1 MKTKYAIMIRDFGK
15 KQSVRA
21 WFGLPET
28 DIAERRRIPLGFEEI
43 MDLDLNE
50 IRKEIDKIDGELTRL
65 FEERMKLT
73 YQVAAYK
80 IENGKKVYDKE
91 REDSKLETLSGY
103 TEDPFNKQAIRELFS
118 QIMSISRRKQYTLV
132 KQDESECEGLVPI
145 EDLPV
150 GRKKVACFGDRGS
163 YTEQAMFSFFGPDTE
178 GIYKHSFKDV
188 MEALHKGEVEYGV
201 LPIEN
206 SSTGGINDI
215 YDLLVKSQAFII
227 GEQEVKVE
235 QALIGMPGTKI
246 EDIRKVYSHQQGILQ
261 CRPFLS
267 HYPAIQTEE
276 FESTSASVKKV
287 AEDKIPSQAAIGSG
301 RAAALYGLE
310 VLQPNIN
317 EESNNS
323 TRFIIITNQRVY
335 RKNGK
340 KISICF
346 EVKHESGTLYN
357 MLANFMFNKLNLT
370 QIESR
375 PIENKKWEYR
385 FFVEFE
391 GNLEDAGVQNALRGV
406 KQEAT
411 VFHLFGCF

>member
-1 MKTKYAIMIRDFGK
+1 M
-15 KQSVRA
+15 
-21 WFGLPET
+21 
-28 DIAERRRIPLGFEEI
+28 GFEEI

-50 IRKEIDKIDGELTRL
+50 IRKEIDKIDRELTRL

-132 KQDESECEGLVPI
+132 KQDKSECEGLIPI
-145 EDLPV
+145 EALPA
-150 GRKKVACFGDRGS
+150 GRKKVACFGERGS
-163 YTEQAMFSFFGPDTE
+163 YTEQAMFSFFGPNTE

-188 MEALHKGEVEYGV
+188 MEALHKGEVEYGI

-215 YDLLVKSQAFII
+215 YDLLVRSQAFII

-246 EDIRKVYSHQQGILQ
+246 EDIQKVYSHQQGILQ
-261 CRPFLS
+261 CRSFLS
-267 HYPAIQTEE
+267 QYPAIQTEE

-323 TRFIIITNQRVY
+323 TRFIIITKQRVY

-340 KISICF
+340 KISVCF

>member
-1 MKTKYAIMIRDFGK
+1 M
-15 KQSVRA
+15 
-21 WFGLPET
+21 
-28 DIAERRRIPLGFEEI
+28 GFNKMME
-43 MDLDLNE
+43 LDLNE
-50 IRKEIDKIDGELTRL
+50 IRKEIDKIDGDLTRL

-91 REDSKLETLSGY
+91 REDSKLETLSGL
-103 TEDPFNKQAIRELFS
+103 TEDSFNKQAIRELFS

-132 KQDESECEGLVPI
+132 KQDENECEGLTPI
-145 EDLPV
+145 ETLPK
-150 GRKKVACFGDRGS
+150 GRKKVACFGERGS
-163 YTEQAMFSFFGPDTE
+163 YTEQAMFSFFGEDTE
-178 GIYKHSFKDV
+178 GVYKRSFKDV
-188 MEALHKGEVEYGV
+188 MDALHKGEVEYGV

-215 YDLLVKSQAFII
+215 YDLLVKSQAYII

-246 EDIRKVYSHQQGILQ
+246 EDIQKVYSHQQGILQ
-261 CRPFLS
+261 CRSFLS
-267 HYPAIQTEE
+267 QYPNIQAEE
-276 FESTSASVKKV
+276 FESTSASVKKI
-287 AEDKIPSQAAIGSG
+287 AEDKIPSQVAIGSG

-310 VLQPNIN
+310 VLQSNIN

-323 TRFIIITNQRVY
+323 TRFIIITNQKVY
-335 RKNGK
+335 CKNGK
-340 KISICF
+340 KVSICF

-391 GNLEDAGVQNALRGV
+391 GNLEDAGVQNALRGI

>member
-1 MKTKYAIMIRDFGK
+1 M
-15 KQSVRA
+15 
-21 WFGLPET
+21 
-28 DIAERRRIPLGFEEI
+28 GFEEI

-118 QIMSISRRKQYTLV
+118 QIMSISRRKQYALV
-132 KQDESECEGLVPI
+132 KQDKNECEGLVPI
-145 EDLPV
+145 EDFPV
-150 GRKKVACFGDRGS
+150 GRKKVACFGERGS

-261 CRPFLS
+261 CRSFLS
-267 HYPAIQTEE
+267 QYPAIQTEE

-317 EESNNS
+317 GESNNS

-335 RKNGK
+335 RTNGK